1 MRKFRATNGDRLGRK
16 PSTKR
21 EGAGRPK
28 NSEPEVITFDAKTV
42 GGRFLRR
49 EAEKHD
55 IPVAEY
61 LRRLIDREMK
71 RLNGLAKRKVA

>member
-21 EGAGRPK
+21 EGAGRPL
-28 NSEPEVITFDAKTV
+28 NSEIMSMRFDAFRPQ
-42 GGRFLRR
+42 GRFAERQ
-49 EAEKHD
+49 AEKHD
-55 IPVAEY
+55 ITVSEY

-71 RLNGLAKRKVA
+71 RIKGLAKRKVA

>member
-1 MRKFRATNGDRLGRK
+1 MRKFRAINGDRLGRK

-21 EGAGRPK
+21 GGAGRPK
-28 NSEPEVITFDAKTV
+28 NSEPDLITFDARKV

-55 IPVAEY
+55 MPVSEY
-61 LRRLIDREMK
+61 LRRLLFREEK